1 MFHPT
6 PIGIRHEVLG
16 LAREVMQQSAITG
29 CVGLTRATVY
39 CIFRRHAATG
49 TLVPGQSTG
58 APLKTTPCQ
67 DLALFRMVR
76 RDRFICARSL
86 KARIRNLYRMRA
98 GQKTINNRL
107 SSRGYHAFRTTRKPL
122 LTANHCRLRLEWAS
136 RWQNLTLVHWQHVI
150 FGDESRFQIYPVD
163 GRLKA
168 RRLLGGHIQ
177 QRCKA
182 YKV

>member
-1 MFHPT
+1 MKCLDLPV
-6 PIGIRHEVLG
+6 RSCSKVLLLVAWVWLVLPYTASSGGMLPQELWYQASPRG
-16 LAREVMQQSAITG
+16 LLWRP
-29 CVGLTRATVY
+29 
-39 CIFRRHAATG
+39 H
-49 TLVPGQSTG
+49 LV
-58 APLKTTPCQ
+58 KT
-67 DLALFRMVR
+67 LFRMVR
-76 RDRFICARSL
+76 RDRFISARAL
-86 KARIRNLYRMRA
+86 KARMRNLYRMRA

-107 SSRGYHAFRTTRKPL
+107 SSRGYHAFRTARKPL
-122 LTANHCRLRLEWAS
+122 LTANHCRLRLEWAP